1 MKKTSKYELAT
12 GHVPDVIIFGQPGIG
27 KTSIACTMQNPVLFD
42 FDRGSHRAIQGI
54 IPDPYQP
61 SNYQEFRDWLWS
73 VDAEKELKKGT
84 TAVIDT
90 VGTLLEDFIAPWLI
104 QQNPKNGYGGQLA
117 LKGWGALKAEFTSIR
132 ARFKELGCNL
142 VAIAH
147 EREEGDGDARQYRIA
162 VSGGSADIL
171 YRSFDQIGFFYME
184 GSSRILDFNPNSLH
198 IGKNPAGL
206 PKLKVP
212 AEGALDGWLH
222 EKVVGAFQ
230 DRQKAALEMAEKVKL
245 EVDEYREAIQLCNSA
260 QTFQEMMEKI
270 AKEKNKTVQVQAG
283 QVFRKAMADFG
294 LTYDKATKE
303 IVEKGAEDE

>member
-12 GHVPDVIIFGQPGIG
+12 GHVPDIILFGQPGIG
-27 KTSIACTMQNPVLFD
+27 KTTLACTMANPVLFD
-42 FDRGSHRAIQGI
+42 FDRGSHRAVPGI

-73 VDAEKELKKGT
+73 REAEKELKKGT

-90 VGTLLEDFIAPWLI
+90 VGTLLEDFIGPWLI

-117 LKGWGALKAEFTSIR
+117 LKGWGALKAEFTAVR
-132 ARFKELGCNL
+132 ARFKELGCSL

-171 YRSFDQIGFFYME
+171 YRSFDQIGFIYME
-184 GSSRILDFNPNSLH
+184 GTRRTLDFNPSSLH
-198 IGKNPAGL
+198 VGKNPAAL
-206 PKLKVP
+206 PKLEIP
-212 AEGALDGWLH
+212 ATASLEGWLQ

-230 DRQKAALEMAEKVKL
+230 ERQESALKMAEQIREQVK
-245 EVDEYREAIQLCNSA
+245 EYMEGIELCNDAASFMA
-260 QTFQEMMEKI
+260 MMDTIQGEENQTVK
-270 AKEKNKTVQVQAG
+270 AQAG
-283 QVFRKAMADFG
+283 NLFRKAMKEQGF
-294 LTYDKATKE
+294 TYDKEAGE
-303 IVEKGAEDE
+303 IVKAGADE